1 VFLSDED
8 RCGSPSRIL
17 NESSG
22 MSPRSAVSGTSALS
36 KNKVPR
42 DLDFGDLIEKSFGM
56 SSFDLKRE
64 MEILRK
70 VDEEVTTVKF
80 KQRHDNEDF
89 PIEIVNRV
97 EEKKDLPEEIPVASA
112 S

>member
-1 VFLSDED
+1 VFLSEED
-8 RCGSPSRIL
+8 HCGTPSRIL
-17 NESSG
+17 NESNG
-22 MSPRSAVSGTSALS
+22 MSPRSAVSGASAVS

-80 KQRHDNEDF
+80 KQRHDNEEYF
-89 PIEIVNRV
+89 
-97 EEKKDLPEEIPVASA
+97 A
-112 S
+112 

>member
-1 VFLSDED
+1 
-8 RCGSPSRIL
+8 
-17 NESSG
+17 
-22 MSPRSAVSGTSALS
+22 MSGTSALS

>member
-1 VFLSDED
+1 VFLSEED
-8 RCGSPSRIL
+8 HCGSPSRIL
-17 NESSG
+17 NESNG
-22 MSPRSAVSGTSALS
+22 MSPRSAVSGASAVS

-80 KQRHDNEDF
+80 KQRHDNEEYF
-89 PIEIVNRV
+89 
-97 EEKKDLPEEIPVASA
+97 A
-112 S
+112 